1 MNSSGNI
8 FLIKHLKTYGGLE
21 FNEKLLKRLI
31 NITLDNSR
39 VTFDD
44 SMLLRSMKRG
54 YEFVE
59 ITEKDFKKVDADEIV
74 KRAISMAN
82 LHLSEAFNE
91 DIKIYFLYGIRG
103 TVIVLGNEIAIDIC
117 DEYVNNN
124 GLIDVDSLVGI
135 LAHELHH
142 VAISKH
148 LFNKQKKEENQSI
161 QRLTAF
167 LGDLVSE
174 GLAYYYLPSPCD
186 KDGMISGNWRNNL
199 KNIDEILSQINDY
212 LDNILNGTL
221 VDLKEIEYL
230 FNDNLKG
237 YTAGY
242 EMIRIMDRRYGKEKV
257 FEYIK
262 DCFLFLSKYKQA
274 MGEN

>member
-1 MNSSGNI
+1 MIYKDI
-8 FLIKHLKTYGGLE
+8 F
-21 FNEKLLKRLI
+21 
-31 NITLDNSR
+31 
-39 VTFDD
+39 
-44 SMLLRSMKRG
+44 
-54 YEFVE
+54 
-59 ITEKDFKKVDADEIV
+59 
-74 KRAISMAN
+74 
-82 LHLSEAFNE
+82 
-91 DIKIYFLYGIRG
+91 
-103 TVIVLGNEIAIDIC
+103 
-117 DEYVNNN
+117 
-124 GLIDVDSLVGI
+124 GI

-142 VAISKH
+142 IAINKH
-148 LFNKQKKEENQSI
+148 LFNKQKKEQNQSI
-161 QRLTAF
+161 QRLAAF

-221 VDLKEIEYL
+221 VDLKEIEYQ